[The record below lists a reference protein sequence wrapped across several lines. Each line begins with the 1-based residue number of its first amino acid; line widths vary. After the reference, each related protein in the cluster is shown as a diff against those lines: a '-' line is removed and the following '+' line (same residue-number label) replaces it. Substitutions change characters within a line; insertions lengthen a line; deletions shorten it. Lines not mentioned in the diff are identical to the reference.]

1 MRTELSS
8 FLLTTRLLSHIL
20 HCVTQASA
28 NNAVSTTHLWRIVLV
43 ILATAFLSEIAG
55 FLTHQLNLALGTLLL
70 LWVSITYVPM
80 QKINIRSYQFWL
92 GLATSVAAIVSLRI
106 QPTLRPMVVCAHL
119 LGLYVLLSSGYR
131 VAPEL
136 KSMAIGVFSFGLV
149 LVFEKHSPFVW
160 STIQSVSYGFSR
172 FVAGTAGRQLSMSAS
187 FSGIYVTILF
197 VSVSVSVFFSMIVK
211 RPINLLLIIF
221 GFLIANGVGIAV
233 SHPLA
238 HALKVLLPLSKEGV
252 SVYDRML
259 LSTPL
264 LALSLGVI
272 PLCIFNRANR
282 PEREPVSRRS
292 RLAFGE
298 VGLLFLV
305 GSVFFLIFQ
314 VPRTPAGSPTIAFY
328 SEGYFNWLRPRHGEY
343 GSQSGGMFGNL
354 PVLVE
359 ALGFESVVID
369 SIDESTLNGVRV
381 LFMANTDQR
390 LPNDSYEE
398 IRRFV
403 QRGGSLLML
412 GDHTFFK
419 DEKKNWLNAVL
430 KPFRIRFNFDSAE
443 YFIGGWL
450 HSYFY
455 PASPLTVGLGDEQND
470 VGSVVGASLEVSYP
484 AVPVLIGRYGFSDEG
499 NPRDEE
505 GGYLGNLEY
514 DPGEK
519 LGDVVLA
526 AAQNY
531 GKGKILIFGDT
542 SGFVN
547 PLMVDTYPFV
557 NRVFSWL
564 ASDSQNPAHGFRL
577 IVSLILL
584 ALFVLFTSLSGSP
597 SSRSLAMPI
606 AVLLVV
612 LLSQALIAGK
622 VERPIRGNYALV
634 DDSHYGRYPV
644 EFWKPNG
651 IMGLHLNLMRSG
663 YLSFTMRR
671 FDLSLLNNSKFL
683 VLIAPSVPFSSR
695 EVRALDRYVKDGGS
709 LMLTVGYEEKGASL
723 SVLKHFGFDIDNIP
737 LGVFYTNVPGT
748 DLIAFFQEAWPISYI
763 GEDVE
768 VLAGRGEYPTI
779 VTRKYGRGSIV
790 IFGDSSFFHNINL
803 ETEDDPLIANIQLL
817 EWLLGVL
824 EAT

>member
-1 MRTELSS
+1 MMTELSS
-8 FLLTTRLLSHIL
+8 FLLTTRTLGHIL

-28 NNAVSTTHLWRIVLV
+28 DNAVSTTYLWRIVLL
-43 ILATAFLSEIAG
+43 IFATAFLSEIAG
-55 FLTHQLNLALGTLLL
+55 FLTHQLNLALGALLL
-70 LWVSITYVPM
+70 IWVSITYLPLR
-80 QKINIRSYQFWL
+80 KINIRSHQFWL
-92 GLATSVAAIVSLRI
+92 GLAIGVAAIISLRI
-106 QPTLRPMVVCAHL
+106 QPTLRPMVVSAHL
-119 LGLYVLLSSGYR
+119 LGLYVLFLSGDK
-131 VAPEL
+131 VVPEL

-160 STIQSVSYGFSR
+160 SIIQSFSYGFSR

-197 VSVSVSVFFSMIVK
+197 VSVSVFLFFSKVAR
-211 RPINLLLIIF
+211 RPISILLIVV
-221 GFLIANGVGIAV
+221 GFLIANGMAIAV

-238 HALKVLLPLSKEGV
+238 HALHVLIPLSKEGV
-252 SVYDRML
+252 SVYNRVL

-264 LALSLGVI
+264 LALSFGVI
-272 PLCIFNRANR
+272 PLYVFNRTNQ

-292 RLAFGE
+292 RLAFGQA
-298 VGLLFLV
+298 GLLFLV
-305 GSVFFLIFQ
+305 ASVFVLVFQ

-328 SEGYFNWLRPRHGEY
+328 SEGYFNWLRPRQGEY

-359 ALGFESVVID
+359 ALGFKSVMID
-369 SIDESTLNGVRV
+369 SIDESTLSGVRV

-390 LPNDSYEE
+390 LPTHSYED

-403 QRGGSLLML
+403 ERGGSLLML

-430 KPFRIRFNFDSAE
+430 KPFKIRFNFDSAD

-455 PASPLTVGLGDEQND
+455 PAGPLTVGLNDEQND
-470 VGSVVGASLEVSYP
+470 VGSVVGASLRVSYP
-484 AVPVLIGRYGFSDEG
+484 AVPVLMGRYGFSDEG
-499 NPRDEE
+499 DPRDDE

-514 DPGEK
+514 DPGER

-547 PLMVDTYPFV
+547 PLMVDTYPFM

-564 ASDSQNPAHGFRL
+564 ASDSRNPAHGLRL
-577 IVSLILL
+577 TVSLIFL
-584 ALFVLFTSLSGSP
+584 AAFVFFSSLSGS
-597 SSRSLAMPI
+597 SWSRSLAMPI
-606 AVLLVV
+606 VVLLVV
-612 LLSQALIAGK
+612 LFSQAAIAGK
-622 VERPIRGNYALV
+622 VERPIRGSYALV

-651 IMGLHLNLMRSG
+651 VMGLHLNLMRGG
-663 YLSFTMRR
+663 YLSFSMRR
-671 FDLSLLNNSKFL
+671 FDTSLLNNSRFL
-683 VLIAPSVPFSSR
+683 VLIAPSTPFSSS
-695 EVRALDRYVKDGGS
+695 EVKALDRYVKDGGN
-709 LMLTVGYEEKGASL
+709 LLLTVGYEEKGASL
-723 SVLKHFGFDIDNIP
+723 SILRHFGFDIENIP

-748 DLIAFFQEAWPISYI
+748 DLSAFFHEAWPISYDS
-763 GEDVE
+763 EDVE

-779 VTRKYGRGSIV
+779 VMRDYGRGSIV
-790 IFGDSSFFHNINL
+790 IFGDSSFFYNINL
-803 ETEDDPLIANIQLL
+803 ETEDHPLIANIQFL

-824 EAT
+824 DTS

>member
-1 MRTELSS
+1 M
-8 FLLTTRLLSHIL
+8 LSHIL
-20 HCVTQASA
+20 HCVTQAST
-28 NNAVSTTHLWRIVLV
+28 NNTGSTTYFWRIVLV

-55 FLTHQLNLALGTLLL
+55 FLTHQLNLALGALLL
-70 LWVSITYVPM
+70 IWVSITYLPLR
-80 QKINIRSYQFWL
+80 KINIRSYQFWL
-92 GLATSVAAIVSLRI
+92 GLAILVAAFISLRI
-106 QPTLRPMVVCAHL
+106 QQTLRPMVVSAYL
-119 LGLYVLLSSGYR
+119 LGLHMLVSSKEKT
-131 VAPEL
+131 ALEL

-160 STIQSVSYGFSR
+160 STIQSFSYGFSR

-187 FSGIYVTILF
+187 FSGIYVTVLF
-197 VSVSVSVFFSMIVK
+197 VSVSVSLFFSKIVK
-211 RPINLLLIIF
+211 RPISILLIIV
-221 GFLIANGVGIAV
+221 GFLIANGVVIAL

-238 HALKVLLPLSKEGV
+238 HALHALIPLSKEGV
-252 SVYDRML
+252 SVYNRML

-264 LALSLGVI
+264 LAFCLGVI
-272 PLCIFNRANR
+272 PLYIFTRTNQ
-282 PEREPVSRRS
+282 PPREPVSGRRRS
-292 RLAFGE
+292 AFGQ
-298 VGLLFLV
+298 VSLLFLV
-305 GSVFFLIFQ
+305 ASVFVLVFQ
-314 VPRTPAGSPTIAFY
+314 VPGSRTESATIAFY
-328 SEGYFNWLRPRHGEY
+328 SEGYFNWLRPRQGEY

-359 ALGFESVVID
+359 ALGFKSVMID
-369 SIDESTLNGVRV
+369 SIDQSTLNGVRV
-381 LFMANTDQR
+381 LFMANTDQE
-390 LPNDSYEE
+390 LPAHSYED

-403 QRGGSLLML
+403 ERGGSLLML

-430 KPFRIRFNFDSAE
+430 KPFRIRFNFDSAD

-455 PASPLTVGLGDEQND
+455 PANPLTVGFGDEQND

-499 NPRDEE
+499 NPGDDE

-514 DPGEK
+514 DPGER

-547 PLMVDTYPFV
+547 PLMVDTYPFL

-564 ASDSQNPAHGFRL
+564 ASDSRNPAYRLRL
-577 IVSLILL
+577 IASLAFL
-584 ALFVLFTSLSGSP
+584 AAFVFFSSLSGS
-597 SSRSLAMPI
+597 SWSRSLAMPI

-612 LLSQALIAGK
+612 LFSQAVIAGK
-622 VERPIRGNYALV
+622 VERPIRGRYALV

-651 IMGLHLNLMRSG
+651 TMGLHLNLMRSG
-663 YLSFTMRR
+663 YLSFSMRR
-671 FDLSLLNNSKFL
+671 FDTSLLNNSRFL
-683 VLIAPSVPFSSR
+683 VLIAPSMPFSSS
-695 EVRALDRYVKDGGS
+695 EVNALDKYVKDGGN

-723 SVLKHFGFDIDNIP
+723 SILRHFGFDVENIP

-748 DLIAFFQEAWPISYI
+748 DLSAFFHEAWPISYV

-768 VLAGRGEYPTI
+768 VLAGHGEYPTI
-779 VTRKYGRGSIV
+779 VMKDYGRGSIV
-790 IFGDSSFFHNINL
+790 IFGDSSFFYNINL
-803 ETEDDPLIANIQLL
+803 ETEDHPLIANIQFL

-824 EAT
+824 DTS